1 VDHLDKSQDLKNP
14 YPEQPRLVRPQ
25 AQPSQEEEDL
35 LLQKQALRARAE
47 ALEAL
52 LQSQG
57 WGVLS
62 DIINGIMMQ
71 AAKDA
76 DELEGVAVYRA
87 QGKKQALRLLN
98 EIVNSTILTL
108 KEDDA

>member
-1 VDHLDKSQDLKNP
+1 
-14 YPEQPRLVRPQ
+14 
-25 AQPSQEEEDL
+25 
-35 LLQKQALRARAE
+35 LRARAE